1 VRRHFKYSL
10 ASTQFSDILQTHI
23 TGVGSHH
30 LTGRD
35 FDLTELLHLISDPI
49 AADLKADSST
59 VTERNPVLHREHS
72 FAATAFRT
80 TGRHTGVGSH
90 TLTGRN
96 IHFAALY
103 IFIAFW
109 DIGVGSHS
117 LTGRNFGFFSEH
129 HLANTDINF
138 VEGITGVGSHL
149 LTGRATCFTIFD
161 LFTGAVHFGVGS
173 LFLTGRISCATVFD
187 HFTSAADSTG
197 VGSHFLTGRD
207 CETIA
212 VSNNFSGVGSLFE
225 CPISNFW
232 PSETPNPY
240 SKNSIYWGGLP
251 FPIPWPE
258 DNSTHTDWRTDRFDI
273 WQFFAALFAF
283 GFFSLLLAKAALEGQ
298 QPHWYW
304 HKIST
309 TFLGQTFWTQ
319 SATRNCHHC
328 RSGPKSR
335 HSFAYRLTGIGLL
348 LLLGMTDIHNTRWQN
363 CWGEGCDPSMG
374 VTEVFDNATT
384 WTWPRTKQ
392 HGQQPQMCNRT
403 QLGPDF
409 ANRKSK
415 VEKRS
420 IQRAYRRSL
429 RLGSAWYRGQHYSS
443 TDFERMGCRPNN
455 TPVAHTPISPGLQHD
470 WEQCHKHHSAK
481 KRIQF
486 WQWNC
491 GGLAIPK
498 LDEVKAWL
506 AMNHIDVA
514 ILVETRMQFDSE
526 WSDATWNILHSG
538 EGPNRGKGI
547 MILISKRLCRSS
559 QIKWQNHV
567 GGRLVHVRLNLPT
580 RPLDVVACYQHT
592 FQPNQSCLHNRDIMW
607 TKIDNVL
614 QGIPNRNG
622 LILLGDF
629 NSALQQTHG
638 LIGHGTF
645 HWKGKETTG
654 RIHSDHGRFLNILR
668 GHALVVLNSWDKTL
682 GPTYVHGDQASR
694 LDYACVRQPF
704 ADSLA
709 KQVRYLWQSP
719 FIQQT
724 THGHVP
730 ILCSIARHWIPEN
743 RQTSIQQVT
752 MQQRQA
758 GRLAYLAQT
767 PEWQVF
773 TQQSQ
778 QCLNQHLG
786 DFTADVDNTLDQMHK
801 EVMRLYCKAFPSG
814 KAARATPAWKAALP
828 TILNKWD
835 HRRQILRPRAC
846 STRNIFHAWFH
857 VARFCQLRRSHRKQA
872 RCIRQ
877 TQFAEVVQT
886 AEQAARQ
893 HDTHKLF
900 QVINRFAP
908 KQPRKQIQLRNHA
921 GHMATPLESA
931 AIVNKFVADTWHGPP
946 CMNLKFDRPPG
957 VPFTVDQLAKA
968 LSLIPSTR
976 ATARPFAPGVV
987 WRQHAKFLAPLIHA
1001 RLREWW
1007 SFSPPIIP
1015 ASWRHGWLFLIPK
1028 PLKPPVSPGNLR
1040 PLALQEPVGKA
1051 IIGLLIHLA
1060 MQEAKQ
1066 HLTLYPI
1073 WAYLENRSTLEAI
1086 RRVCS
1091 HCEHVRRLV
1100 KMHRSTPHTRAQAHP
1115 RSGLYGGLQLCL
1127 DLQRAFDCVDRCR
1140 LFSKLSL
1147 LGINPA
1153 IIQLLTTWH
1162 EHMMYIVQHDPT
1174 ESSIPV
1180 GRGVRQGCKAAPGLW
1195 CFFLVI
1201 FFHELQKD
1209 GTISLHW
1216 IQEHITIYADDC
1228 HLGACFS
1235 NLEEFLELHRII
1247 GMVFS
1252 TFSLMDMHI
1261 NPNKSVAIMELKGSQ
1276 SGWIRRQFICK
1287 RQDADCLKITVPEY
1301 SDVHIPISQT
1311 AKYLGVVISYGN
1323 FEAASVKHRL
1333 SLTRIG
1339 YRRLQKWLTGKHC
1352 LTTAQRYRLWQ
1363 TCIYPIFSYGVFAMC
1378 LPSNCIHTA
1387 ITQLTLM
1394 LRKLAHD
1401 HSYITRRT
1409 NEAALAFHRLPCPT
1423 QLLHGTAVGLLR
1435 TVTARQHALLPH
1447 DIAHSIQWSHLPE
1460 LISRLESMQATAS
1473 LERLAPPTLEANL
1486 TTPFFQCAKCDFCTA
1501 DVSSFRRHCTTH
1513 HNHATYRTCFAK
1525 PADFAL
1531 DGLPTCKFCHTEF
1544 TTWRMFVAHIER
1556 GCQAIHS
1563 GPTSCTLET
1572 SRAGAALGSIEPM
1585 QSQLADAAARGLRL
1599 ITDAELHNLKQQRF
1613 GANLLQIVQDRNW
1626 ERVATDQEACQ
1637 YLASRCIICSFQF
1650 SRCQELHQHYRLNHP
1665 ELWEHAPQKGIQL
1678 TNLFSTDSPCTC
1690 CGALFLTH
1698 MCPTWSQIAVLLVNG
1713 AGVDTSDI
1721 EPITDVR
1728 QRCDLCLE
1736 FFSTP
1741 AKLVQHL
1748 QEAHGLQGLGF
1759 NVSRDSL
1766 DNHTACAHCGTLF
1779 QTMGG
1784 LKSHIVQGRCQFFNP
1799 QAATE
1804 TIDID
1809 PLWREACLDGRFL
1822 EILKPPG
1829 NRLRLTV
1836 VCQACGKGCKRAAD
1850 LSLHLQT
1857 AHARL
1862 WRQSQRLTQVLVDIF
1877 YQQQCF
1883 CNPST
1888 GLKRGHHICLPFR
1901 QLAMCFHRL
1910 ACEPFAPT
1918 VITDQT
1924 LQATLSDKLPRSD
1937 RYIIEQALVHRQF
1950 KTLWQETAPLKLLR
1964 QQCLFCGA
1972 RPHTADLALH
1982 LREEHACQHAFFLFY
1997 MEQLLPSVHAMNPDD
2012 FQCHLCGLIFNLPAH
2027 MCPDEPLHDRAAL
2040 VISHLRGSCPV
2051 LIQLAL
2057 LFGSLLNGATLQHGT
2072 CRHGGHDPDHGQLRS
2087 PGTVVPNAGQVT
2099 ETEPQSTADQGPSK
2113 RRTLQ
2118 PRRRDG
2124 STARRTTPTNNA
2136 TAEHSGSTG
2145 TTTRPG
2151 VAKPSKDGS
2160 IHSFLSPEQMGALH
2174 IMIQETAQWKSQM
2187 EAQNQGHLMPLRQHL
2202 MLALLNSLRTRAGQ
2216 IVESKETDQLYEMSL
2231 KKGVIL
2237 ADRSFPYHRW
2247 DPATQKLVL
2256 DKKPPIS
2263 YKKMEQHLDELQE
2276 MMQEKELIARF
2287 HALRGFNASSQNAV
2301 PWRLQIHMRRDRA
2314 YELLYQLSH
2323 NSVWMAVGASMKPHT
2338 MGQSPLATALQAM
2351 TQEQKTKPK
2360 GKGKGKHKATKQEP

>member
-1 VRRHFKYSL
+1 
-10 ASTQFSDILQTHI
+10 
-23 TGVGSHH
+23 
-30 LTGRD
+30 
-35 FDLTELLHLISDPI
+35 
-49 AADLKADSST
+49 
-59 VTERNPVLHREHS
+59 
-72 FAATAFRT
+72 
-80 TGRHTGVGSH
+80 
-90 TLTGRN
+90 
-96 IHFAALY
+96 
-103 IFIAFW
+103 
-109 DIGVGSHS
+109 
-117 LTGRNFGFFSEH
+117 
-129 HLANTDINF
+129 
-138 VEGITGVGSHL
+138 
-149 LTGRATCFTIFD
+149 
-161 LFTGAVHFGVGS
+161 
-173 LFLTGRISCATVFD
+173 
-187 HFTSAADSTG
+187 
-197 VGSHFLTGRD
+197 
-207 CETIA
+207 
-212 VSNNFSGVGSLFE
+212 
-225 CPISNFW
+225 
-232 PSETPNPY
+232 
-240 SKNSIYWGGLP
+240 
-251 FPIPWPE
+251 
-258 DNSTHTDWRTDRFDI
+258 
-273 WQFFAALFAF
+273 
-283 GFFSLLLAKAALEGQ
+283 
-298 QPHWYW
+298 
-304 HKIST
+304 
-309 TFLGQTFWTQ
+309 
-319 SATRNCHHC
+319 
-328 RSGPKSR
+328 
-335 HSFAYRLTGIGLL
+335 
-348 LLLGMTDIHNTRWQN
+348 
-363 CWGEGCDPSMG
+363 
-374 VTEVFDNATT
+374 
-384 WTWPRTKQ
+384 
-392 HGQQPQMCNRT
+392 
-403 QLGPDF
+403 
-409 ANRKSK
+409 
-415 VEKRS
+415 
-420 IQRAYRRSL
+420 
-429 RLGSAWYRGQHYSS
+429 
-443 TDFERMGCRPNN
+443 
-455 TPVAHTPISPGLQHD
+455 
-470 WEQCHKHHSAK
+470 
-481 KRIQF
+481 
-486 WQWNC
+486 
-491 GGLAIPK
+491 
-498 LDEVKAWL
+498 
-506 AMNHIDVA
+506 
-514 ILVETRMQFDSE
+514 
-526 WSDATWNILHSG
+526 
-538 EGPNRGKGI
+538 
-547 MILISKRLCRSS
+547 
-559 QIKWQNHV
+559 
-567 GGRLVHVRLNLPT
+567 
-580 RPLDVVACYQHT
+580 
-592 FQPNQSCLHNRDIMW
+592 MW

-835 HRRQILRPRAC
+835 HRRQILRPR
-846 STRNIFHAWFH
+846 
-857 VARFCQLRRSHRKQA
+857 
-872 RCIRQ
+872 
-877 TQFAEVVQT
+877 
-886 AEQAARQ
+886 
-893 HDTHKLF
+893 
-900 QVINRFAP
+900 
-908 KQPRKQIQLRNHA
+908 
-921 GHMATPLESA
+921 
-931 AIVNKFVADTWHGPP
+931 
-946 CMNLKFDRPPG
+946 

-976 ATARPFAPGVV
+976 
-987 WRQHAKFLAPLIHA
+987 
-1001 RLREWW
+1001 
-1007 SFSPPIIP
+1007 
-1015 ASWRHGWLFLIPK
+1015 
-1028 PLKPPVSPGNLR
+1028 NLR
-1040 PLALQEPVGKA
+1040 PLALQEPV
-1051 IIGLLIHLA
+1051 
-1060 MQEAKQ
+1060 
-1066 HLTLYPI
+1066 
-1073 WAYLENRSTLEAI
+1073 
-1086 RRVCS
+1086 
-1091 HCEHVRRLV
+1091 
-1100 KMHRSTPHTRAQAHP
+1100 
-1115 RSGLYGGLQLCL
+1115 
-1127 DLQRAFDCVDRCR
+1127 
-1140 LFSKLSL
+1140 
-1147 LGINPA
+1147 
-1153 IIQLLTTWH
+1153 
-1162 EHMMYIVQHDPT
+1162 
-1174 ESSIPV
+1174 
-1180 GRGVRQGCKAAPGLW
+1180 GCKAAPGLW

-1287 RQDADCLKITVPEY
+1287 RQDADCLKITAPEY

-1473 LERLAPPTLEANL
+1473 LERLAPPTLEA
-1486 TTPFFQCAKCDFCTA
+1486 
-1501 DVSSFRRHCTTH
+1501 
-1513 HNHATYRTCFAK
+1513 
-1525 PADFAL
+1525 
-1531 DGLPTCKFCHTEF
+1531 
-1544 TTWRMFVAHIER
+1544 
-1556 GCQAIHS
+1556 IHS

-1678 TNLFSTDSPCTC
+1678 TNLFSTDSPCVTF
-1690 CGALFLTH
+1690 A
-1698 MCPTWSQIAVLLVNG
+1698 WSSSAHQPSWCN
-1713 AGVDTSDI
+1713 T
-1721 EPITDVR
+1721 
-1728 QRCDLCLE
+1728 
-1736 FFSTP
+1736 FK
-1741 AKLVQHL
+1741 KLM
-1748 QEAHGLQGLGF
+1748 
-1759 NVSRDSL
+1759 DY
-1766 DNHTACAHCGTLF
+1766 
-1779 QTMGG
+1779 
-1784 LKSHIVQGRCQFFNP
+1784 K
-1799 QAATE
+1799 AATE

-2057 LFGSLLNGATLQHGT
+2057 LFGSLLNDTEATTQIMASFGALAPLFRTQDKSLK
-2072 CRHGGHDPDHGQLRS
+2072 LS
-2087 PGTVVPNAGQVT
+2087 PN
-2099 ETEPQSTADQGPSK
+2099 
-2113 RRTLQ
+2113 
-2118 PRRRDG
+2118 PRQ
-2124 STARRTTPTNNA
+2124 TKARRKD
-2136 TAEHSGSTG
+2136 EHSSPDEEMDQLPDGPHQPTMRLLSTLAQLAL
-2145 TTTRPG
+2145 RHDQELQSLR
-2151 VAKPSKDGS
+2151 KMDQF
-2160 IHSFLSPEQMGALH
+2160 ILFLSPEQMGALH

>member
-1 VRRHFKYSL
+1 M
-10 ASTQFSDILQTHI
+10 
-23 TGVGSHH
+23 
-30 LTGRD
+30 
-35 FDLTELLHLISDPI
+35 
-49 AADLKADSST
+49 
-59 VTERNPVLHREHS
+59 
-72 FAATAFRT
+72 
-80 TGRHTGVGSH
+80 
-90 TLTGRN
+90 
-96 IHFAALY
+96 
-103 IFIAFW
+103 W
-109 DIGVGSHS
+109 
-117 LTGRNFGFFSEH
+117 
-129 HLANTDINF
+129 
-138 VEGITGVGSHL
+138 
-149 LTGRATCFTIFD
+149 
-161 LFTGAVHFGVGS
+161 
-173 LFLTGRISCATVFD
+173 
-187 HFTSAADSTG
+187 
-197 VGSHFLTGRD
+197 
-207 CETIA
+207 
-212 VSNNFSGVGSLFE
+212 
-225 CPISNFW
+225 
-232 PSETPNPY
+232 
-240 SKNSIYWGGLP
+240 
-251 FPIPWPE
+251 
-258 DNSTHTDWRTDRFDI
+258 
-273 WQFFAALFAF
+273 
-283 GFFSLLLAKAALEGQ
+283 
-298 QPHWYW
+298 
-304 HKIST
+304 
-309 TFLGQTFWTQ
+309 
-319 SATRNCHHC
+319 
-328 RSGPKSR
+328 
-335 HSFAYRLTGIGLL
+335 
-348 LLLGMTDIHNTRWQN
+348 
-363 CWGEGCDPSMG
+363 
-374 VTEVFDNATT
+374 VTEVLDNATT
-384 WTWPRTKQ
+384 WTWPR
-392 HGQQPQMCNRT
+392 
-403 QLGPDF
+403 L
-409 ANRKSK
+409 
-415 VEKRS
+415 KREAYKGHIADHS
-420 IQRAYRRSL
+420 DWAQR
-429 RLGSAWYRGQHYSS
+429 G
-443 TDFERMGCRPNN
+443 
-455 TPVAHTPISPGLQHD
+455 I
-470 WEQCHKHHSAK
+470 
-481 KRIQF
+481 
-486 WQWNC
+486 
-491 GGLAIPK
+491 
-498 LDEVKAWL
+498 EVKAWL
-506 AMNHIDVA
+506 TMNHIDVA

-526 WSDATWNILHSG
+526 WS
-538 EGPNRGKGI
+538 
-547 MILISKRLCRSS
+547 
-559 QIKWQNHV
+559 
-567 GGRLVHVRLNLPT
+567 
-580 RPLDVVACYQHT
+580 
-592 FQPNQSCLHNRDIMW
+592 
-607 TKIDNVL
+607 
-614 QGIPNRNG
+614 
-622 LILLGDF
+622 
-629 NSALQQTHG
+629 
-638 LIGHGTF
+638 
-645 HWKGKETTG
+645 
-654 RIHSDHGRFLNILR
+654 
-668 GHALVVLNSWDKTL
+668 
-682 GPTYVHGDQASR
+682 
-694 LDYACVRQPF
+694 
-704 ADSLA
+704 
-709 KQVRYLWQSP
+709 
-719 FIQQT
+719 
-724 THGHVP
+724 
-730 ILCSIARHWIPEN
+730 
-743 RQTSIQQVT
+743 VT

-773 TQQSQ
+773 T
-778 QCLNQHLG
+778 LPEPL
-786 DFTADVDNTLDQMHK
+786 L
-801 EVMRLYCKAFPSG
+801 PG
-814 KAARATPAWKAALP
+814 K
-828 TILNKWD
+828 
-835 HRRQILRPRAC
+835 
-846 STRNIFHAWFH
+846 
-857 VARFCQLRRSHRKQA
+857 
-872 RCIRQ
+872 
-877 TQFAEVVQT
+877 
-886 AEQAARQ
+886 
-893 HDTHKLF
+893 
-900 QVINRFAP
+900 
-908 KQPRKQIQLRNHA
+908 
-921 GHMATPLESA
+921 
-931 AIVNKFVADTWHGPP
+931 PP
-946 CMNLKFDRPPG
+946 CRR
-957 VPFTVDQLAKA
+957 VPFTVDQLEKA

-976 ATARPFAPGVV
+976 
-987 WRQHAKFLAPLIHA
+987 
-1001 RLREWW
+1001 
-1007 SFSPPIIP
+1007 
-1015 ASWRHGWLFLIPK
+1015 
-1028 PLKPPVSPGNLR
+1028 NLR
-1040 PLALQEPVGKA
+1040 PLALQEPV
-1051 IIGLLIHLA
+1051 
-1060 MQEAKQ
+1060 
-1066 HLTLYPI
+1066 
-1073 WAYLENRSTLEAI
+1073 
-1086 RRVCS
+1086 
-1091 HCEHVRRLV
+1091 
-1100 KMHRSTPHTRAQAHP
+1100 
-1115 RSGLYGGLQLCL
+1115 
-1127 DLQRAFDCVDRCR
+1127 
-1140 LFSKLSL
+1140 
-1147 LGINPA
+1147 
-1153 IIQLLTTWH
+1153 
-1162 EHMMYIVQHDPT
+1162 
-1174 ESSIPV
+1174 
-1180 GRGVRQGCKAAPGLW
+1180 GCKAAPGLW

-1473 LERLAPPTLEANL
+1473 LERLA
-1486 TTPFFQCAKCDFCTA
+1486 
-1501 DVSSFRRHCTTH
+1501 
-1513 HNHATYRTCFAK
+1513 
-1525 PADFAL
+1525 
-1531 DGLPTCKFCHTEF
+1531 
-1544 TTWRMFVAHIER
+1544 
-1556 GCQAIHS
+1556 IHS

-1766 DNHTACAHCGTLF
+1766 DNQTACAHCGTLF

-1982 LREEHACQHAFFLFY
+1982 LREEHANMPSFCFTWNSCCPAF
-1997 MEQLLPSVHAMNPDD
+1997 
-2012 FQCHLCGLIFNLPAH
+2012 
-2027 MCPDEPLHDRAAL
+2027 
-2040 VISHLRGSCPV
+2040 
-2051 LIQLAL
+2051 
-2057 LFGSLLNGATLQHGT
+2057 
-2072 CRHGGHDPDHGQLRS
+2072 
-2087 PGTVVPNAGQVT
+2087 
-2099 ETEPQSTADQGPSK
+2099 
-2113 RRTLQ
+2113 
-2118 PRRRDG
+2118 
-2124 STARRTTPTNNA
+2124 
-2136 TAEHSGSTG
+2136 
-2145 TTTRPG
+2145 
-2151 VAKPSKDGS
+2151 
-2160 IHSFLSPEQMGALH
+2160 
-2174 IMIQETAQWKSQM
+2174 
-2187 EAQNQGHLMPLRQHL
+2187 
-2202 MLALLNSLRTRAGQ
+2202 
-2216 IVESKETDQLYEMSL
+2216 
-2231 KKGVIL
+2231 
-2237 ADRSFPYHRW
+2237 
-2247 DPATQKLVL
+2247 
-2256 DKKPPIS
+2256 
-2263 YKKMEQHLDELQE
+2263 
-2276 MMQEKELIARF
+2276 
-2287 HALRGFNASSQNAV
+2287 
-2301 PWRLQIHMRRDRA
+2301 MR
-2314 YELLYQLSH
+2314 
-2323 NSVWMAVGASMKPHT
+2323 
-2338 MGQSPLATALQAM
+2338 
-2351 TQEQKTKPK
+2351 
-2360 GKGKGKHKATKQEP
+2360 